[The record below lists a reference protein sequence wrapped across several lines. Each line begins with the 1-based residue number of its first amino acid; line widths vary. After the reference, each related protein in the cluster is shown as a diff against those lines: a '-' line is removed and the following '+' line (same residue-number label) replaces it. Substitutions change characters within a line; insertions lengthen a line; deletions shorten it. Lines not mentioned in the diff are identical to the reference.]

1 MTSEKALGS
10 SFRDPSGFIFFK
22 NSILYRQIN
31 ESYADEYATL
41 MKSGLYSELVKK
53 RLLIPHKEIKDTK
66 RYRLIQPEFIKF
78 ISYSY
83 EWSFSMLKDAAMT
96 TLQIQKTAIKYGMT
110 LKDAS
115 AYNIQFVDA
124 KPIFIDTLSF
134 EKYKPGSPWVAY
146 QQFCRHFLAPLTLM
160 SSVNV
165 ELGKLLKIY
174 LDGIPLGLTSR
185 LLPATTKL
193 SLGLL
198 FHLHFHSRNQ
208 QKYAIGKSDAKK
220 IISQTAMIGLIDS
233 LQTTIQKLKWRL
245 PRTEWGNYY
254 SHTNYSRRAMTA
266 KGLMVEK
273 MILASKPKS
282 VWDLGANTGRF
293 SRLASKN
300 GIKTLAF
307 DLDPVAIE
315 LNYLECRRT
324 NEKNLLPLVQDL
336 TNPSGDIGF
345 ANQERDSLIKR
356 GPADTVLAL
365 ALIHHL
371 AIANNLPFKL
381 IAEFLSR
388 CGHSLIIEFV
398 PKEDGQV
405 TKLLASRKDI
415 FPNYTQ
421 KKFEA
426 DFLHYFNLKEKKVIP
441 ETKRTLYLM
450 KQKI

>member
-1 MTSEKALGS
+1 MTSKKALSS
-10 SFRDPSGFIFFK
+10 SFRDPSGFVFTK
-22 NSILYRQIN
+22 NNVLYRRIN

-53 RLLIPHKEIKDTK
+53 RLLIPHKEIKATK

-78 ISYSY
+78 ISYPY

-96 TLQIQKTAIKYGMT
+96 TLQIQKTAIKYDMT

-115 AYNIQFVDA
+115 AYNIQFVNA
-124 KPIFIDTLSF
+124 KPVLIDSLSF

-146 QQFCRHFLAPLTLM
+146 QQFCRHFLAPLALM
-160 SSVNV
+160 ASVNV

-174 LDGIPLGLTSR
+174 LDGIPLNLTSR

-198 FHLHFHSRNQ
+198 LHLHFHSHNQ
-208 QKYAIGKSDAKK
+208 QKYAVSKNSAKK
-220 IISQTAMIGLIDS
+220 IISQTAMMGLIDS

-245 PRTEWGNYY
+245 PQTEWGDYY
-254 SHTNYSRRAMTA
+254 SYTNYSRQAMTA
-266 KGLMVEK
+266 KELMVEK
-273 MILASKPKS
+273 MILATKPKS
-282 VWDLGANTGRF
+282 VWDFGANTGRF

-307 DLDPVAIE
+307 DLDPVAVE

-324 NEKNLLPLVQDL
+324 NEKNLLPLIQDL

-356 GPADTVLAL
+356 GPADTVLVL

-371 AIANNLPFKL
+371 AIANNLPFNQ
-381 IAEFLSR
+381 IAEFLSW
-388 CGHSLIIEFV
+388 CGHSLIIEFI
-398 PKEDGQV
+398 PKEDEQV
-405 TKLLASRKDI
+405 KKLLTSRKDI
-415 FPNYTQ
+415 FLNYSQ

-426 DFLHYFNLKEKKVIP
+426 DFSHYFNIEQKKVIP

-450 KQKI
+450 KRKI